1 MILTWNSISIHWLIY
16 SFRYSIFNIRVC
28 VSCIAWTRSKTIDA
42 IEVPI
47 LAVITSIILCATF
60 GIIAVRTVWPIE
72 LATDAIVSIRATER
86 WKLKCMSKDRILRP
100 NQPRT
105 LKIPPTSNRS
115 LIGVAMN
122 RAAAFSRAP
131 IEHSSINSNK
141 KANNFINNI
150 LFYSFFLAI
159 SNWIENVF
167 SQQRKNER
175 LNVALL
181 KGSSWISWIQGNY
194 KSIDTMR

>member
-1 MILTWNSISIHWLIY
+1 MILIDWFSY
-16 SFRYSIFNIRVC
+16 SFRYLIFNIRVC

-86 WKLKCMSKDRILRP
+86 WKLKCMSKDRILPP
-100 NQPRT
+100 NLPRT
-105 LKIPPTSNRS
+105 LKIPPRRIA
-115 LIGVAMN
+115 LIRVAMN
-122 RAAAFSRAP
+122 RVAAFSRAP

-141 KANNFINNI
+141 KANNLIKNI
-150 LFYSFFLAI
+150 LFYSFFGKLKL
-159 SNWIENVF
+159 NWKWKCIF
-167 SQQRKNER
+167 S
-175 LNVALL
+175 AA
-181 KGSSWISWIQGNY
+181 
-194 KSIDTMR
+194 